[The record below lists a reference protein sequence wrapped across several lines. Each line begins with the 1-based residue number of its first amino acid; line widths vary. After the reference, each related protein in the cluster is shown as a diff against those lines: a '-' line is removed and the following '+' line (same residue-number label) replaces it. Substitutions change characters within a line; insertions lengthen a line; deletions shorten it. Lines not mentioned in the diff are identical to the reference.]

1 MTKVSMSTKLN
12 ASADQ
17 VWSLIGGFNA
27 LPDWLPPIEKSEL
40 EEDGQT
46 RRLSLVGGGTVIEK
60 QEKIDE
66 NERSCTYSIVDSPL
80 PLNNYLAT
88 LKAIEDD
95 DGCTVDW
102 SSQFDPAGATEDE
115 AADVVRGIY
124 QAGFDS
130 LKKTFGAG

>member
-1 MTKVSMSTKLN
+1 M
-12 ASADQ
+12 
-17 VWSLIGGFNA
+17 WSLIGGFNA

-40 EEDGQT
+40 EEAGQT

-60 QEKIDE
+60 QKKIDE

-88 LKAIEDD
+88 LKVIEDN
-95 DGCTVDW
+95 DGCTVNW
-102 SSQFDPAGATEDE
+102 SSQFDPTDATEDE
-115 AADVVRGIY
+115 AADVARGIY
-124 QAGFDS
+124 QTGFDS